1 VKILIVDDHPL
12 IREGLANVLGE
23 LESGAAIAQAEDADA
38 ALAAVRSDQAITLV
52 LLDLFVPGA
61 EGLSLLDEIRAARPE
76 LPVVV
81 LSAHDE
87 RDQVLAAI
95 DAGAMGF
102 ISKRSHTQVLVN
114 ALRLVLAGGVYL
126 PPQVLTAMADA
137 PVRTVAP
144 PANGAASGSGAPR
157 TVSPADL
164 GLTERQADVLALLV
178 QGKPNKLICRELDLA
193 EGTVKTH
200 ITAILR
206 ALNVSNRTQA
216 LFALSRLGVQ
226 LAPFTPRSSAN
237 GASSHAAC

>member
-1 VKILIVDDHPL
+1 MKVLIVDDHPL
-12 IREGLANVLGE
+12 IREGLATVLAELDPSAGAGE
-23 LESGAAIAQAEDADA
+23 AEDAQA
-38 ALAAVRSDQAITLV
+38 ALAAVRGDAELTLV

-61 EGLSLLDEIRAARPE
+61 EGLSLLTEIREARPE

-81 LSAHDE
+81 LSAHDG

-102 ISKRSHTQVLVN
+102 ISKRSSTQVLLN

-126 PPQVLTAMADA
+126 PPQVLNAMTDA
-137 PVRTVAP
+137 PATRAP
-144 PANGAASGSGAPR
+144 SAASGADAKR
-157 TVSPADL
+157 LVSPAEI

-226 LAPFTPRSSAN
+226 LAPPLAARSKGSP
-237 GASSHAAC
+237 AACG